1 MACLGVLGEGGGG
14 RGLVGCIKLYVVTTF
29 KSTHWSEEISTGK
42 GKLLVLIPESC
53 SLFQDKFFPCDLELV
68 CCQVKVTKKRYMY
81 YHHIKHCQGKH
92 SPSPSLKIMNA

>member
-1 MACLGVLGEGGGG
+1 M
-14 RGLVGCIKLYVVTTF
+14 GCIKLYVVTTF

-68 CCQVKVTKKRYMY
+68 CCQVKVTKKG
-81 YHHIKHCQGKH
+81 KQGKH